1 MNPFETQII
10 RVSDPLSAHGRSL
23 RKSLLLSSIVSAAVA
38 QAGFFPTKISAL
50 GLEFTQ
56 ADRLSVLWLLAI
68 VVTFFLISFIVVA
81 WGDYAAWRM
90 AYMAKAWNEDSV
102 GYENLRRSILEDKKL
117 TDEDREAL
125 SEQERRVGA
134 MWRNAGYVGFDA
146 NVERM
151 VRPLSW
157 ARVAVE
163 FGAPF
168 IAACASLYLLYR
180 TTP

>member
-38 QAGFFPTKISAL
+38 SAGFFPTKISAL

-56 ADRLSVLWLLAI
+56 ADRVSVLWLLAI
-68 VVTFFLISFIVVA
+68 VVAFFLVSFIVVA
-81 WGDYAAWRM
+81 SGDYAAWRM
-90 AYMAKAWNEDSV
+90 SYMAKAWTEDSI
-102 GYENLRRSILEDKKL
+102 GYENLRKAILEEKKF
-117 TDEDREAL
+117 TEEDRLAL
-125 SEQERRVGA
+125 AEQERRVGA
-134 MWRNAGYVGFDA
+134 MWRSAGYSGYDA
-146 NVERM
+146 QVEKM

-157 ARVAVE
+157 ARVAIE

-168 IAACASLYLLYR
+168 IAASASLYLLYR